1 MPGALQGHR
10 VVDLTQNMAGPLCTM
25 NLADH
30 GADVIKVEPRMGD
43 STRTAPPF
51 AGGESAPFMMLNRN
65 KRSVVLDLKDSG
77 DYAFMI
83 DLIGTA
89 DIMVESNRPGVMARL
104 GLDWAS
110 LKPQFPQLIY
120 ASISGYGQTGPWG
133 SRGGFDVMAQG
144 MSGLMSNNGPQDGP
158 PHRLPVPFCD
168 VLAGLYATIG
178 ILAAVEARH
187 QTGRGQFVETSLLEV
202 ATAVQ
207 IYEAAHYFTLGT
219 IPPRM
224 GQAHR
229 GTAPYQVFPA
239 ADGYLTIAAGMQH
252 FFERFCRIA
261 QLPELP
267 TDPRFIDMT
276 GRINNNDALVQII
289 SEQTRKHSTDWWINR
304 LDAEGVPC
312 GPVLNHE
319 QLFNHP
325 QIVHRRMIE
334 TVDHPRAGTVKTLGI
349 PIKLSDTPGSVRA
362 HAPWLGEHTDAIR
375 AEIARLKN

>member
-30 GADVIKVEPRMGD
+30 GADVIKVEPRVGD

-51 AGGESAPFMMLNRN
+51 VGGESAPFMMLNRN
-65 KRSVVLDLKDSG
+65 KRSVVLDLKDK
-77 DYAFMI
+77 DDHAFML

-110 LKPQFPQLIY
+110 LEPQFPELIY

-133 SRGGFDVMAQG
+133 PRGGFDVMAQG
-144 MSGLMSNNGPQDGP
+144 MSGLMSNNGPKDGP

-168 VLAGLYATIG
+168 LMAGLYATIG
-178 ILAAVEARH
+178 ILAAVESRH
-187 QTGRGQFVETSLLEV
+187 QTGTGQFVETSLLEA

-207 IYEAAHYFTLGT
+207 IYEASHYFTLET
-219 IPPRM
+219 NPPRM

-229 GTAPYQVFPA
+229 GSAPYQIFPT
-239 ADGYLTIAAGMQH
+239 ADGYLTIGAGMQH
-252 FFERFCRIA
+252 FFERFCRLA
-261 QLPELP
+261 QLPDMP

-276 GRINNNDALVQII
+276 GRINHNDTLVQII
-289 SEQTRKHSTDWWINR
+289 SEQTRQHPTDWWIRR

-325 QIVHRRMIE
+325 QILHRKMIE
-334 TVDHPRAGTVKTLGI
+334 TVEHPTAGTVKTLGI
-349 PIKLSDTPGSVRA
+349 PIKLSDTPGSVRT
-362 HAPWLGEHTDAIR
+362 HAPRLGEHNDVIR
-375 AEIARLKN
+375 AEIVRLKN